1 MDPCNRD
8 ADKDDGEA
16 LLMANFEITG
26 YELYELLGRGGMATV
41 YRALHLNL
49 DREVAIKVM
58 DTSLNADES
67 FSERFIREARISAQ
81 LVHPHILQIYD
92 VNSYDTLNYI
102 SMELLEGGDL
112 ADIIRGDMKQSSIYM
127 VTEQMT
133 EALDYAAAKGYVH
146 RDIKPSNI
154 MLRDANDYV
163 LADFGIAKAANS
175 GTQMTQTGLMVG
187 TPSYMSPEQAK
198 GIEVDGRSDLYSLAV
213 LCYEMLTKELPYD
226 SDSAVST
233 AVKHLTEDIP
243 TLPEHLAPYQP
254 FLDKALAK
262 NADDRYQSGRE
273 MYRGFCEVRN
283 QFDEDAVLTAGKEP
297 KEKTR
302 TGGSGLD
309 ENRTSI
315 ADSHTSIG
323 WNDSTMVSSPRG
335 SSRPYKLSDTS
346 PREPLISGIRSRQ
359 AQGRRP
365 GRPMGSTGFRLFSVV
380 IIVGAAAFGGY
391 KYWQG
396 QEATS
401 AGDLRSMTSELAKA
415 YNALNEENLQ
425 RAATAFNKV
434 LQIDSGHAAARQGMD
449 EVETQYVNGI
459 EAALAENDLIRAN
472 QMITDYSLMF
482 PTSNNVER
490 FQLSIRQSREDSQLQ
505 SVQLE
510 RVAILLENAEVAL
523 AGGRLFEPENDSAYA
538 YLRQAREL
546 EGNNMAVNE
555 GFHRLMDQALAAV
568 SDLIDRV
575 DFVTARGLLDQV
587 RAIDEGY
594 PALQDI
600 EVEIGRAEQ
609 AELLRQERWANYSE
623 DKKQTIIERLAV
635 AEDLLAKGLLTSA
648 EQTTPGENAYDYFLA
663 VLELDPEN
671 ESALRGPG
679 RVARAYMAMAEQAV
693 AANDFERAELLLQSA
708 SVAAPDYKGLM
719 QQRNRLDAARV
730 LYAEGAAIDARVA
743 EILDQAEAEMANSD
757 KGLVYVD
764 RATDF
769 YHQALEIDSG
779 NSSALAGLE
788 EAVNIYLSR
797 ADESVAYGEFSAA
810 ITAINKARS
819 LAAPDRIDFDRALAE
834 LDEKEAQW
842 LTGQNVSVLL
852 ESGKELAS
860 AGDYSAAADK
870 FSTALKLD
878 SANAQGSESLAA
890 AIEAI
895 YQRAK
900 TGIEFGD
907 FTSASDDLID
917 AAELAPER
925 EDIRSLQLQL
935 PELEQAW
942 SEQQNLN
949 EAIAEAQ
956 ALYQKGHLSKAADA
970 YLRLMQEH
978 SDLAEARDGFSKSIA
993 ALVRHAQTSV
1003 DKGDFEKAR
1012 RSLNT
1017 VTSLAPD
1024 DKPAAKLLAQLPGL
1038 EQEYQ
1043 RQQAA
1048 VAQAR
1053 EEAMLL
1059 ANAGLDAVVSGDLD
1073 MAANSYSQ
1081 LAAGYPQLPET
1092 LRLKN
1097 QLLSAYVEATRQGIS
1112 SGNFDDAEA
1121 YLSRGQELAPGYG
1134 AWSELE
1140 EEIAVSRNSSRRRLG
1155 AY

>member
-1 MDPCNRD
+1 
-8 ADKDDGEA
+8 
-16 LLMANFEITG
+16 MANFEITG
-26 YELYELLGRGGMATV
+26 YELYGLLGRGGMATV

-58 DTSLNADES
+58 DTSLNTDET

-112 ADIIRGDMKQSSIYM
+112 ADTIRADMKQSTIYLVM
-127 VTEQMT
+127 EQMT

-154 MLRDANDYV
+154 MLRGEGDYV

-254 FLDKALAK
+254 FLNKALAK
-262 NADDRYQSGRE
+262 NADERYQTGRE
-273 MYRGFCEVRN
+273 MYRAFCEVRN
-283 QFDEDAVLTAGKEP
+283 DFDDDAVLTAGKEP
-297 KEKTR
+297 QEKSR
-302 TGGSGLD
+302 TGGSGAD

-323 WNDSTMVSSPRG
+323 WSDPTMVSSPRG

-346 PREPLISGIRSRQ
+346 PREPLISGIRSGQ
-359 AQGRRP
+359 APARRP
-365 GRPMGSTGFRLFSVV
+365 PRSMGSTGFRLFAAVTL
-380 IIVGAAAFGGY
+380 VGAVAFGGY
-391 KYWQG
+391 TYWQG
-396 QEATS
+396 QQSTS
-401 AGDLRSMTSELAKA
+401 AGDLRSVTSELAKA
-415 YNALNEENLQ
+415 YNALNEDDLQ
-425 RAATAFNKV
+425 RAAIAFRKV
-434 LQIDSGHAAARQGMD
+434 LQIDAGHAAARQGMG
-449 EVETQYVNGI
+449 EVEAQYVSAI
-459 EAALAENDLIRAN
+459 EAALAENNLTRAN
-472 QMITDYSLMF
+472 QMITDFSLMF
-482 PTSNNVER
+482 STSDNVER
-490 FQLSIRQSREDSQLQ
+490 LQLAIRQSREDKQLQ
-505 SVQLE
+505 SVQSE
-510 RVAILLENAEVAL
+510 RVAILLDNAEAAL
-523 AGGRLFEPENDSAYA
+523 MSGRLFEPENDSAYA
-538 YLRQAREL
+538 YMQQAKAL

-555 GFHRLMDQALAAV
+555 AFHRLMDEALATV
-568 SDLIDRV
+568 PGLIDRV
-575 DFVTARGLLDQV
+575 DFVAARGVLDQV
-587 RAIDEGY
+587 RAIDAGY
-594 PALQDI
+594 PAMQDM
-600 EVEIGRAEQ
+600 EVEVDRAEQ

-623 DKKQTIIERLAV
+623 EKKQTIIERLAV

-648 EQTTPGENAYDYFLA
+648 EETTAGENAYDYFLA

-671 ESALRGPG
+671 DPALRGPQ
-679 RVARAYMAMAEQAV
+679 RVARAYFAMSGQAI
-693 AANDFERAELLLQSA
+693 AANDFERAESLLQSA
-708 SVAAPDYKGLM
+708 TAVAPDYEGLT
-719 QQRNRLDAARV
+719 QQRNRLAVAREA
-730 LYAEGAAIDARVA
+730 YAERAVIEAQVGEMLA
-743 EILDQAEAEMANSD
+743 QAEAEIMNAD
-757 KGLVYVD
+757 KGQVYVD

-769 YHQALEIDSG
+769 YRQALAIDSA

-788 EAVNIYLSR
+788 QAADIYLTS
-797 ADESVAYGEFSAA
+797 ADEAVAYGEFSAA
-810 ITAINKARS
+810 TTAMNKARALS
-819 LAAPDRIDFDRALAE
+819 PDRLDYDKVLAE
-834 LDEKEAQW
+834 LAEKESQW

-852 ESGKELAS
+852 ESGEALAS

-878 SANAQGSESLAA
+878 PANTQASESLAL
-890 AIEAI
+890 AIEAL
-895 YQRAK
+895 YQRAR
-900 TGIEFGD
+900 TGVESGD
-907 FTSASDDLID
+907 FTAASGDLAD
-917 AAELAPER
+917 AALLAPER
-925 EDIRSLQLQL
+925 EDISGLQMQL

-942 SEQQNLN
+942 GEQHNLS

-956 ALYQKGHLSKAADA
+956 ALYQKGHLSKAAQA
-970 YLRLMQEH
+970 FQALMLEH
-978 SDLAEARDGFSKSIA
+978 PDLAEAGDGFGKSIA
-993 ALVRHAQTSV
+993 ALVRHARTSA
-1003 DKGDFEKAR
+1003 DKGDFDKAR
-1012 RSLNT
+1012 SSLAT
-1017 VTSLAPD
+1017 VTTLAPD
-1024 DKPAAKLLAQLPGL
+1024 DKPAANLLAQLPAL

-1043 RQQAA
+1043 QQQAA
-1048 VAQAR
+1048 VAKAH
-1053 EEAMLL
+1053 EEAMAL
-1059 ANAGLDAVVSGDLD
+1059 ANTGLSAVGSGDLD

-1081 LAAGYPQLPET
+1081 LVAGYPQLPET

-1112 SGNFDDAEA
+1112 SGNFDEAEG
-1121 YLSRGQELAPGYG
+1121 YLSLGQDLAPGYG
-1134 AWSELE
+1134 AWGELE